1 MKRALPVLVLSI
13 AGLVPVWL
21 YEPSLGTTSS
31 EASASTPSASSSAA
45 SGSSGTSSTVVK
57 GTTVTTE
64 KGDVQV
70 EVTFAGTKI
79 SSVRMLK
86 QPNHPQTTAAVPV
99 LIKETLAAQSADID
113 TVSGATITSDGYKES
128 LQAAIDS
135 QAESAASSPS
145 PSASTS
151 SSAAAE
157 SASKVVSGTAV
168 DTEKGT
174 VQVEVTFEGDT
185 IASVKMLQQPNHPQT
200 TAAVPVLI
208 EETLAAQ
215 SADIDTVS
223 GATITSDGYK
233 ESLQAAIDA
242 KG

>member
-21 YEPSLGTTSS
+21 YEPSLGITSS
-31 EASASTPSASSSAA
+31 EASTPSVSSSSSSAP
-45 SGSSGTSSTVVK
+45 SGSAGSSSTVVA
-57 GTTVTTE
+57 GTTVATE

-70 EVTFAGTKI
+70 EVTFAGSKI

-99 LIKETLAAQSADID
+99 LIKETLTAQSADID
-113 TVSGATITSDGYKES
+113 TVSGATITSDGYRES

-135 QAESAASSPS
+135 QADSVASSPS

-151 SSAAAE
+151 APAAE

-174 VQVEVTFEGDT
+174 VQVEVTFEGDKIT
-185 IASVKMLQQPNHPQT
+185 AVKMLQQPNHPQT
-200 TAAVPVLI
+200 TAAVPVLVS
-208 EETLAAQ
+208 ETLAAQ